1 MIFQFTSGGDMHN
14 VSSPIIIEEENC
26 DIIYC
31 QNVEHNKCKKRETC
45 KRYLQSNS
53 NSLSLFKE
61 ACNQTNNYQLYIQEV
76 MENENQTS

>member
-1 MIFQFTSGGDMHN
+1 MIFQFTNGDDMHS
-14 VSSPIIIEEENC
+14 VLSPIIDEEIC

-31 QNVEHNKCKKRETC
+31 QNVEYNKCKKRETC

>member
-1 MIFQFTSGGDMHN
+1 MIFQFTNGGDMHS
-14 VSSPIIIEEENC
+14 VSSPIIDEEICN
-26 DIIYC
+26 IIYC
-31 QNVEHNKCKKRETC
+31 QNVEHNKCKKKESC